1 MATDFQKNK
10 TFTAENPK
18 IHGEPAIFLKNALR
32 NLKISASDSQIALLI
47 QYANGILK
55 WNKVYQLTAAKTL
68 DDILLHIVDC
78 AAIAP
83 FFADSESPKI
93 LDVGSGAG
101 LPGIVLA
108 ILKPQSSF
116 FLIDSIQKK
125 TAFLNEAKRFLNLKN
140 VVVLNDRVEKIA
152 GDFDIILCRAF
163 SNLADFVLK
172 TDHLL
177 KPDGAWFA
185 MKGANFK
192 DEIALLPH
200 NVHTEIV
207 ALAVPKIAGAR
218 HLCILKRSP

>member
-1 MATDFQKNK
+1 MAENFQKNLAL
-10 TFTAENPK
+10 TAENLK
-18 IHGEPAIFLKNALR
+18 IHGEPAIFLKNSLQ
-32 NLKISASDSQIALLI
+32 NLKISADDFQIALLI
-47 QYANGILK
+47 QYAHGILK
-55 WNKVYQLTAAKTL
+55 WNKVYQLTAAKNL
-68 DDILLHIVDC
+68 NDVLLHIVDC
-78 AAIAP
+78 AAVFP
-83 FFADSESPKI
+83 FLNDSQKV

-108 ILKPQSSF
+108 ILKPQSQF

-140 VVVLNDRVEKIA
+140 VDVFNDRVEKIT

-163 SNLADFVLK
+163 SNLADFVHK
-172 TDHLL
+172 TEHLL
-177 KPDGAWFA
+177 KPDGAWLA

-207 ALAVPKIAGAR
+207 ALAVPKIAGTR

>member
-1 MATDFQKNK
+1 MAENFQKNK

-18 IHGEPAIFLKNALR
+18 IHGEPAIFLKNALQ
-32 NLKISASDSQIALLI
+32 NLQISASDSQIALLI

-55 WNKVYQLTAAKTL
+55 WNKVYQLTAAKNL
-68 DDILLHIVDC
+68 NDVLLHIVDC
-78 AAIAP
+78 AAVLP
-83 FFADSESPKI
+83 FLKDSPKI

-108 ILKPQSSF
+108 ILKPQASF

-140 VVVLNDRVEKIA
+140 VVVLNDRVEKIT

-163 SNLADFVLK
+163 SNLADFVHK
-172 TDHLL
+172 TAHLL

>member
-1 MATDFQKNK
+1 MAENLQKNRAL
-10 TFTAENPK
+10 TAENPQ
-18 IHGEPAIFLKNALR
+18 IHGEPEFFLKNALQ
-32 NLKISASDSQIALLI
+32 NLQISASDSQIALLI

-55 WNKVYQLTAAKTL
+55 WNKVYQLTAAKNL
-68 DDILLHIVDC
+68 NDVLLHIVDC

-108 ILKPQSSF
+108 ILKPQSQF

-140 VVVLNDRVEKIA
+140 VVVLNDRVEKIT

-163 SNLADFVLK
+163 SNLADFVHK
-172 TDHLL
+172 TAHLL
-177 KPDGAWFA
+177 KPNGAWLA

>member
-1 MATDFQKNK
+1 MPKDFQKNNQ
-10 TFTAENPK
+10 FTVENRDFSK
-18 IHGEPAIFLKNALR
+18 IHGKPDFFLKNALQ
-32 NLKISASDSQIALLI
+32 NCADDSQIARLM

-55 WNKVYQLTAAKTL
+55 WNKVYQLTAAKNL
-68 DDILLHIVDC
+68 NDILLHIVDC
-78 AAIAP
+78 AAIVP
-83 FFADSESPKI
+83 FLANCNAPKI

-108 ILKPQSSF
+108 ILKPQACI

-125 TAFLNEAKRFLNLKN
+125 TAFLNEAKRFLQLKN
-140 VVVLNDRVEKIA
+140 VVVLNNRVEKIS

-172 TDHLL
+172 TEHLL
-177 KPDGAWFA
+177 KTDGAWWA

-200 NVHTEIV
+200 NIHTEIV
-207 ALAVPKIAGAR
+207 ALAAPKIIGAR
-218 HLCILKRSP
+218 HLCILKRSL

>member
-1 MATDFQKNK
+1 MAENFQKNRAL
-10 TFTAENPK
+10 TAENPK
-18 IHGEPAIFLKNALR
+18 IHGEPAIFLKNSLQ
-32 NLKISASDSQIALLI
+32 NLKIFADDFQIALLI

-68 DDILLHIVDC
+68 NDVLLHIVDC
-78 AAIAP
+78 AAVFP
-83 FFADSESPKI
+83 FLNDSQKV

-108 ILKPQSSF
+108 ILKPQSQF

-125 TAFLNEAKRFLNLKN
+125 TAFLNEAKRFLQLKN
-140 VVVLNDRVEKIA
+140 VDVLNDRVEKIT

-163 SNLADFVLK
+163 SNLADFVHK
-172 TDHLL
+172 TAHLL
-177 KPDGAWFA
+177 KPDGAWLA